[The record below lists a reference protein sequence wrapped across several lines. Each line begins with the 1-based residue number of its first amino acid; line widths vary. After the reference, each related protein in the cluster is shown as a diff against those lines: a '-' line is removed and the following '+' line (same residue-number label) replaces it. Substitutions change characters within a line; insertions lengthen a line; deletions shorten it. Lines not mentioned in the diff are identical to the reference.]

1 MSLAGEAES
10 RSPDP
15 AVGGV
20 FAAARRLQEAVG
32 RVVVGQAPAVE
43 LVLVAL
49 LAGGHVLLEDVP
61 GVGKT
66 LLARTVARCLDC
78 TFRRV
83 QCTPDL
89 LPADVTGLSFFN
101 QRTQGFEFRPGPVF
115 TQVLLADEINRAT
128 PRTQSALLE
137 SMEEHQVTVEGE
149 THALPSPFLVLA
161 TQNPVELEGTFPLPE
176 AQLDRFLLRLSLGY
190 PSVEEETA
198 ILRRFRERSPLEAAT
213 PVLAA
218 SELTALQEACRGVH
232 VGAAVEGYLVGLV
245 RSTRENEALDLGAS
259 PRATLALYHAAQA
272 LAAVRGRAFVLP
284 DDVKGLAPAVLGHR
298 LIPTAQSRLRGR
310 GATELVEALV
320 EAYPAPVETERAA
333 PPSRAAR

>member
-1 MSLAGEAES
+1 VSLASGAE
-10 RSPDP
+10 PDA
-15 AVGGV
+15 AVRDV
-20 FAAARRLQEAVG
+20 RDVRDASRRLQEAVG
-32 RVVVGQAPAVE
+32 RVVVGQSGAVE

-49 LAGGHVLLEDVP
+49 LCGGHVLLEDVP

-78 TFRRV
+78 TFRRL

-101 QRTQGFEFRPGPVF
+101 QRTQSFEFRPGPVF
-115 TQVLLADEINRAT
+115 TQVLLTDEINRAT

-137 SMEEHQVTVEGE
+137 SMEERQVTVEGD
-149 THALPSPFLVLA
+149 THPLPTPFLVLA

-176 AQLDRFLLRLSLGY
+176 AQLDRFLLRLTLGY
-190 PSVEEETA
+190 PSVAEETA
-198 ILRRFRERSPLEAAT
+198 IVRRFRQGSPLESAT

-218 SELTALQEACRGVH
+218 RDLTVLQRSCRNVF
-232 VGAAVEGYLVGLV
+232 VGEAVEGYIVGLV
-245 RSTRENEALDLGAS
+245 RATRDHEALDLGAS

-272 LAAVRGRAFVLP
+272 LAAIRGRAFVLP
-284 DDVKGLAPAVLGHR
+284 DDVKRLAPAVLGHR

-310 GATELVEALV
+310 GASDVVDAILA
-320 EAYPAPVETERAA
+320 AYPAPVEVETGV
-333 PPSRAAR
+333 PPVRAAR